1 MTGENLR
8 RESDPQE
15 RVDIQRQWLAQTDA
29 AINVVN
35 QGKNKIS
42 QIKSFDNELS
52 LPIGVGVQNNF
63 SQPNPER
70 IYVPRRG

>member
-1 MTGENLR
+1 LTGENLR

-35 QGKNKIS
+35 QGKNRIS

>member
-1 MTGENLR
+1 LTGENLR

-35 QGKNKIS
+35 QGKNRIS

-63 SQPNPER
+63 SQLNPER